1 MAELDSLLEAL
12 ESRLSR
18 GGENITEEF
27 SFREERRE
35 FTERTTTTTTRH
47 RETRELPVKPRS
59 AQSRERAALICN
71 CREYMR
77 GNGGKVKMGHKV
89 IIPVK

>member
-59 AQSRERAALICN
+59 
-71 CREYMR
+71 
-77 GNGGKVKMGHKV
+77 H
-89 IIPVK
+89 